1 MSEIESKS
9 APAANFIRTI
19 INDDIKSGKHGGQV
33 VVRFPPEPNG
43 YLHLGHAKSI
53 CFNFGIARDYAG
65 AQCYLRMD
73 DTNPAK
79 EDVEYEDSIKSDVRW
94 LGFDWGPRL
103 THASDY
109 YEIFY
114 EKAELLITKGLAF
127 VCSLNAADAKAYRGT
142 LTEPGRPS
150 PDRNRSIEENL
161 DLFRRMRAGEFSDGT
176 YTLRAKIDMTSG
188 NINLRDPTIYR
199 IRHLDHHRTGG
210 KWCIYPMYDYA
221 HPLNDALEG
230 VTHSICTLE
239 FQDHRPLYDWFVENC
254 EMAAKP
260 QQIEFA
266 RLNVNYTVTSKRK
279 LKKLVDAKYVIGW
292 DDPRMP
298 TIRGMRRRGYTP
310 KALQS
315 FAERTG
321 MSKKETIIDLSI
333 LEEEIRN
340 DLNEVALRGLAVLDP
355 IKVTIT
361 NYPSE
366 SKGEILRVPNH
377 PQRPELGER
386 DLPFSDMI
394 FIERDDFMEEPS
406 KGFHRLSPGKDA
418 RLRYAYVIRCDEV
431 VKDAKGEVI
440 EIKCTYDPDTKG
452 GQAPKDGHKVKGIIH
467 WVDAK
472 QGIRSEVRL
481 YDRLFKHPNP
491 GSLDD
496 AEFIAELNAESLY
509 VRTEAVIEPA
519 LAKAPPE
526 SRFQF
531 ERLGYFTADR
541 KDHAEGHPVFNRTV
555 TLRDTW
561 AEKT

>member
-1 MSEIESKS
+1 MSENDKTPGT
-9 APAANFIRTI
+9 APAANFIRSI
-19 INDDIKSGKHGGQV
+19 INEDLKNGKHGGQV

-43 YLHLGHAKSI
+43 YLHIGHAKSI
-53 CFNFGIARDYAG
+53 CFNFGLTREYQGAR
-65 AQCYLRMD
+65 CYLRMD

-79 EDVEYEDSIKSDVRW
+79 EDVEYEDSIKSDVKW
-94 LGFDWGPRL
+94 LGFDWGPLL

-114 EKAELLITKGLAF
+114 EKAELLIKKGLAF
-127 VCSLNAADAKAYRGT
+127 VCSLNAEEVRAHRGT
-142 LTEPGRPS
+142 LTEAGRPS
-150 PDRNRSIEENL
+150 PDRNRSVEENL
-161 DLFRRMRAGEFSDGT
+161 DLFRRMRAGEFPDGK
-176 YTLRAKIDMTSG
+176 YTLRAKIDMASG

-199 IRHLDHHRTGG
+199 IRHLEHHRTGN

-239 FQDHRPLYDWFVENC
+239 FQDHRPLYDWFVDNC
-254 EMAAKP
+254 EMKAKP
-260 QQIEFA
+260 QQIEFS

-279 LKKLVDAKYVIGW
+279 LKKLVDAKLVGGW

-310 KALQS
+310 QALQN

-361 NYPSE
+361 NLNE
-366 SKGEILRVPNH
+366 GEILRVPNH
-377 PQRPELGER
+377 PQKAEMGER
-386 DLPFSDMI
+386 DLPFSNTI
-394 FIERDDFMEEPS
+394 FIERDDFMEVPS
-406 KGFHRLSPGKDA
+406 KGFHRLSPGGEA

-431 VKDAKGEVI
+431 VKDAQGEIV
-440 EIKCTYDPDTKG
+440 ELKCTYDPDTKG
-452 GQAPKDGHKVKGIIH
+452 GKPPKDGRKVKGIIH

-472 QGIRSEVRL
+472 QGVKTEVRL
-481 YDRLFKHPNP
+481 YDRLFKVANP
-491 GSLDD
+491 GGLDD
-496 AEFIAELNAESLY
+496 AEFVQELNPESLSI
-509 VRTEAVIEPA
+509 RKDAVIEPA
-519 LAKAPPE
+519 LAKAAPE
-526 SRFQF
+526 TRFQF
-531 ERLGYFTADR
+531 ERLGYFTSDR
-541 KDHAEGHPVFNRTV
+541 IDHSESRPVYNRTV

-561 AEKT
+561 ADKA